1 MKDVFYTSS
10 YSSTTSE
17 NVKETRKQAA
27 KDIKKLRKMNQEEA
41 KRFLLER
48 FNIDVQKLK

>member
-17 NVKETRKQAA
+17 DVKETRKQAT
-27 KDIKKLRKMNQEEA
+27 KDIKKLLKMNQEEA

-48 FNIDVQKLK
+48 FKIDVEKLK